1 MRGKLAEIS
10 GEEHLP
16 RKISVKILS
25 EEAPPP
31 PQKILVNV
39 IEGKVNWWPK
49 IPKSKPPRPSAPS

>member
-1 MRGKLAEIS
+1 MRAELAEIS

-31 PQKILVNV
+31 SQKILSEGNARESSSSQKILVNV
-39 IEGKVNWWPK
+39 IEGKVN
-49 IPKSKPPRPSAPS
+49 

>member
-39 IEGKVNWWPK
+39 IEGKVN
-49 IPKSKPPRPSAPS
+49 